1 MLIQCPE
8 CGLQASDKATTCPH
22 CGYPLQG
29 QPAKNE
35 KRKSNRRKRLPNGF
49 GQITKLRNRNL
60 RNPYRAMVTVG
71 KDENG
76 KPICKLLQPR
86 AYFLT
91 YNDAYAALVEYN
103 KNPYDLSPSITM
115 RELYDRWSTTYFETI
130 EQSTIKSIK
139 ASWAY
144 CSEIYDMKVTDV
156 RARHIKG
163 CINDGRRVINGVEK
177 YPSASFKQRIQ
188 STFNSL
194 LNYAVE
200 YEIVDRNYAETVT
213 LGLDNARE
221 VTKSRKEH
229 MCYTDEEMKLLW
241 DNVNIIPYVDL
252 VLIQCYSGWRP
263 QEIGRIKLEDCDIE
277 KWTFKG
283 GMKTDAGEERTVPI
297 HTRIRDLV
305 KRRYDEA
312 VRMKSK
318 YLFNCNDGRG
328 PFLNYDKYRDRF
340 LKILERLE
348 MNPEHKCHD
357 GRIHFVTMAKKYHMD
372 EYSIKLL
379 VGHAITDVTEKVYT
393 KRDIEWLREELQKIR

>member
-1 MLIQCPE
+1 MLIMCPE
-8 CGLQASDKATTCPH
+8 CGLQASDKAAACPH

-29 QPAKNE
+29 QPVKIE

-49 GQITKLRNRNL
+49 GQITKLSNRNL
-60 RNPYRAMVTVG
+60 RNPYRAMVTVS

-76 KPICKLLQPR
+76 KPICKLLQPQ

-103 KNPYDLSPSITM
+103 KNPHDLDSRITM
-115 RELYDRWSTTYFETI
+115 QELYDRWSSAYFESI
-130 EQSTIKSIK
+130 EPSTVKSIK

-144 CSEIYDMKVTDV
+144 CSQIYDMKVVDV
-156 RARHIKG
+156 RARHIKS
-163 CINDGRRVINGVEK
+163 CINDGRRVINGVER
-177 YPSASFKQRIQ
+177 YASPSFKQRIK

-200 YEIVDRNYAETVT
+200 YDIVDRNYAETVS
-213 LGLDNARE
+213 LGLDNSRE
-221 VTKSRKEH
+221 VTKSRKSH
-229 MCYTDEEMKLLW
+229 LCYTDEEMHLMW
-241 DNVNIIPYVDL
+241 NNVDIVPYVDL

-283 GMKTDAGEERTVPI
+283 GMKTEAGIERIVPI
-297 HTRIRDLV
+297 HSRIRDLV

-312 VRMKSK
+312 ISMKSK
-318 YLFNCNDGRG
+318 YLFNCNEGRG

-340 LKILERLE
+340 LKIIERLD

-379 VGHAITDVTEKVYT
+379 VGHSIADVTEKVYT
-393 KRDIEWLREELQKIR
+393 KRDTEWLREEIEKIR